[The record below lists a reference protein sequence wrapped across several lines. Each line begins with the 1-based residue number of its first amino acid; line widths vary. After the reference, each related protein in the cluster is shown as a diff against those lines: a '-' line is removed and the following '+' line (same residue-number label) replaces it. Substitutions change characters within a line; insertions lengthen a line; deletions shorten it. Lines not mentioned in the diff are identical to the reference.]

1 MQNSPTLA
9 SVNWPREATLNHKHW
24 TFAVLTALAI
34 SFSTGCGSSAISAPN
49 YAGGQSSAPT
59 QSLLAVSGQYD
70 LVLTSTSGRGTT
82 NIYTN
87 FVQTGGTFSGAPN
100 TLVCPSNNLSLC
112 IGIDF
117 PITSITPSGTISGKD
132 VTIVLSFPATAGD
145 NTVVMAGSATGTTL
159 AGTFTD
165 SLGDSGTWT
174 ASTAILQVHFSP
186 PFTTTP
192 EHLIRLLIRW

>member
-87 FVQTGGTFSGAPN
+87 FVQTGGTFSGAPRSRDGWH
-100 TLVCPSNNLSLC
+100 TLSQFFFL
-112 IGIDF
+112 
-117 PITSITPSGTISGKD
+117 
-132 VTIVLSFPATAGD
+132 TAD
-145 NTVVMAGSATGTTL
+145 HAWM
-159 AGTFTD
+159 
-165 SLGDSGTWT
+165 
-174 ASTAILQVHFSP
+174 IPLQYVNDA
-186 PFTTTP
+186 
-192 EHLIRLLIRW
+192 